1 MNFDPTQCRR
11 WLRMI
16 DQTHFCATNG
26 RCLPAYYRCKASH
39 ESMQLDNTC
48 WDFHLVDDYLIRQT
62 PVDFFFGDC
71 CEFVWHLGY
80 LQKRVF
86 PISSGPDE
94 PIPSTY
100 VAQIKQNYCTN
111 QLNCGRLNMHPAECL
126 PNQRYIWEA
135 DPLANVF
142 AALARKG
149 PHELKPRS
157 EQVSICKRS
166 STTIHKQTPANM
178 YIHSDKRPFLAFNL
192 TSWHLLTHLIKA
204 WVQNRI
210 RFFGT
215 VELVI

>member
-1 MNFDPTQCRR
+1 MDDAYRPTTGAKFPMNLCNWTI
-11 WLRMI
+11 LVETSILLTTMSSGK
-16 DQTHFCATNG
+16 H
-26 RCLPAYYRCKASH
+26 
-39 ESMQLDNTC
+39 QL
-48 WDFHLVDDYLIRQT
+48 I
-62 PVDFFFGDC
+62 FFFGDC

-178 YIHSDKRPFLAFNL
+178 YVHSDKRPFLAFNL

>member
-1 MNFDPTQCRR
+1 MDDVYRPTNSGIDATGQYLLRLPSCWRICHPANTSWFLFLRR
-11 WLRMI
+11 LLWI
-16 DQTHFCATNG
+16 
-26 RCLPAYYRCKASH
+26 CLGC
-39 ESMQLDNTC
+39 
-48 WDFHLVDDYLIRQT
+48 
-62 PVDFFFGDC
+62 
-71 CEFVWHLGY
+71 

-111 QLNCGRLNMHPAECL
+111 QLNCGRLKIHPAECL

-157 EQVSICKRS
+157 ERVSICKRS
-166 STTIHKQTPANM
+166 STTIHKQTPANIN
-178 YIHSDKRPFLAFNL
+178 IHSDKRPFAVFKL
-192 TSWHLLTHLIKA
+192 TSWHSLTHLLKA

-215 VELVI
+215 VELVIEVLWTHAHKNGTRMTSN